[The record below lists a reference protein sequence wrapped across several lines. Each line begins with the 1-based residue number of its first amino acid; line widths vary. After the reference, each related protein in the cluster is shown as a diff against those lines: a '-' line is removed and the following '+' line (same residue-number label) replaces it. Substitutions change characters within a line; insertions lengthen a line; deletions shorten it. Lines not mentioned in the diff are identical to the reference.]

1 MSKAENPI
9 VSNFHAQV
17 SEANYPQHLATT
29 ERGLAMARAALAE
42 AHAKAIEAEE
52 AHRLN
57 LERALTAERAAI
69 KALRVEMYGAEKALV
84 MAEIEARESDIWAAA
99 EEILEGRPDMSGE
112 AIEGLPNA

>member
-1 MSKAENPI
+1 MSKAEIPTEG
-9 VSNFHAQV
+9 NFRAQV

-29 ERGLAMARAALAE
+29 ERGLAMARAALVE

-57 LERALTAERAAI
+57 LERALAAEKAAI
-69 KALRVEMYGAEKALV
+69 RALRVEMYGAKKALD

-99 EEILEGRPDMSGE
+99 EEILEGPPDTSGE
-112 AIEGLPNA
+112 AIEGPPNA